1 MQLNKE
7 AIVQLESFAEEP
19 FDPDERI
26 KDDY

>member
-7 AIVQLESFAEEP
+7 AIEQLESFAEEP

-26 KDDY
+26 QDDY